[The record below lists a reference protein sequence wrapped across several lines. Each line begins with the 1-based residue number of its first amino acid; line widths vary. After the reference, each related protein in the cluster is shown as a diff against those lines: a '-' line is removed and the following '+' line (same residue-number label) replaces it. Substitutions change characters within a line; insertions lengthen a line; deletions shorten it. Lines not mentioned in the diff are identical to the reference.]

1 MRIAARTR
9 GNSYGDYEV
18 VAELARGGTASVF
31 LGEHRIT
38 KQRVALKVIAPYYSH
53 RAELVRRLLAER
65 NVSDRV
71 RHAGLLDIFVAATS
85 DTGTPFLVMDYLE
98 GECLGKVLERGR
110 LDISAAVEIGAQI
123 ANAVEALH
131 GAGVVHCDL
140 KPDNIFLLKHDSE
153 RPAPKVKV
161 IDYGVARLCGESLT
175 EDTEAIAGTP
185 PYMAQEQWRGAPIPR
200 SDVYSLG
207 CVLYELVTGEP
218 PFTGELLALMRSHSQ
233 EIPVPPSK
241 YVSMPAE
248 LEDLIMR
255 ALAKDSVMRPSMLEL
270 ASALSRMAA
279 TKTSR
284 LPAARIGSVA
294 RTRYAVRAA

>member
-1 MRIAARTR
+1 MRISSRTR
-9 GNSYGDYEV
+9 SNSYGDYEV
-18 VAELARGGTASVF
+18 VTELARGGTSNVY

-38 KQRVALKVIAPYYSH
+38 KQRVALKVIAPYLSH

-65 NVSDRV
+65 NVSGRV

-85 DTGTPFLVMDYLE
+85 DAGMPFLVMDYLE

-110 LDISAAVEIGAQI
+110 LDIASAVDIGSQI

-140 KPDNIFLLKHDSE
+140 KPDNIFLLRGGD
-153 RPAPKVKV
+153 RPTQQVKV
-161 IDYGVARLCGESLT
+161 IDYGVARLCGESPLD
-175 EDTEAIAGTP
+175 DTEAIAGTP
-185 PYMAQEQWRGAPIPR
+185 TYMAPEQWRGAPIPK

-207 CVLYELVTGEP
+207 CLLYELVTGEP
-218 PFTGELLALMRSHSQ
+218 PFSGGLLELMRAHSQ
-233 EIPVPPSK
+233 VAPVPPSELAAIP
-241 YVSMPAE
+241 YE

-270 ASALSRMAA
+270 ASALTRMAV

-284 LPAARIGSVA
+284 SPAARIGSVA
-294 RTRYAVRAA
+294 QTRCAGRAA